1 MFLRNKVR
9 VNVVTSDG
17 KKSKAL
23 ESGEMTIP
31 AKLARFLFGD
41 GVKILVI
48 TPHSA
53 VGEVVI
59 SEMSE
64 KEARQN
70 GGSIYANPGTSL

>member
-1 MFLRNKVR
+1 M
-9 VNVVTSDG
+9 VTPDG

-59 SEMSE
+59 SEMNE
-64 KEARQN
+64 KEAGQN
-70 GGSIYANPGTSL
+70 GGSVYANQGTSL